1 MTTTFTT
8 ETELRSCQKI
18 KCTVSMPEY
27 EGKVLSLVI
36 VDNDTKETVT
46 TFFEK
51 DELLQVIETLSILS
65 KLMKG

>member
-18 KCTVSMPEY
+18 KCIVSMAEY
-27 EGKVLSLVI
+27 EGKVLSFTI

-46 TFFEK
+46 SFFEK
-51 DELLQVIETLSILS
+51 DELLQIIDTLCILH